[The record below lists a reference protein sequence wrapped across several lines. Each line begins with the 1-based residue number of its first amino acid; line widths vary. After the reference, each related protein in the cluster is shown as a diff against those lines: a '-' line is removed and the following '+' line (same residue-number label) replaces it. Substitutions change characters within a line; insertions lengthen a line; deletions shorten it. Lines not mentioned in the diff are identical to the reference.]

1 MDMPT
6 TLVVNGVEYVRKDSL
21 KPGPAS
27 RRWMTIAQVSE
38 LTGFSPRT
46 CYDAVASGLLK
57 VVTPNGTTRGMR
69 TTEAWV
75 DEWLDGKTPRATL
88 ADGGAWRQTR
98 VDAGANGIS

>member
-1 MDMPT
+1 M
-6 TLVVNGVEYVRKDSL
+6 ERYY
-21 KPGPAS
+21 
-27 RRWMTIAQVSE
+27 TISEVSE
-38 LTGFSPRT
+38 ATHIPRRT

-75 DEWLDGKTPRATL
+75 DEWLDGKTPRDTL
-88 ADGGAWRQTR
+88 ADGGAGRQTR